1 MHARDE
7 MCPLL
12 EYPRDSFASIDTPFG
27 NIDIPSDDSYFGDPY
42 SAMRRLARNIQ
53 EREQNQE
60 KTEDQLRQQYLR
72 PLLREKELRDRF
84 EEDMLLTDPVL
95 LSPEGPYANSFSQV
109 YPVQARAAATVTS
122 STRSF
127 FFSQHP
133 IVHSSNAIGFQIPT
147 GMPSA
152 QQHVYRPQGPI
163 WTQRCQSIYQTMN
176 PLPRDQLP
184 RTPSPRSLASIAPP
198 WRGRTPPPSTITESE
213 SCQPEASQLEAT
225 QSEDSQPGGSQSEES
240 RSGDSQSEAQS
251 EASQSESYESEFA
264 EPRLNMAQQ
273 WERDAWRDFA
283 HYLQRRR
290 LANNGNDASQN
301 SSGIS
306 IEPSTGNACGSFL
319 NNGSPGINAQ
329 NPSSTPNPNSN
340 VVSEA
345 RPPGA

>member
-27 NIDIPSDDSYFGDPY
+27 NIDIHSDDSYFGDPY
-42 SAMRRLARNIQ
+42 SAMQRLARNIQ
-53 EREQNQE
+53 ETEENQ
-60 KTEDQLRQQYLR
+60 KKLEDQLRQQYLR
-72 PLLREKELRDRF
+72 PLLREKELRERF
-84 EEDMLLTDPVL
+84 EEDMLLIDPVL

-109 YPVQARAAATVTS
+109 YPVQARVAVTVTS
-122 STRSF
+122 PTRSF
-127 FFSQHP
+127 FFPQHP
-133 IVHSSNAIGFQIPT
+133 IVHSSNAIGFQVSA

-163 WTQRCQSIYQTMN
+163 WTQGCQGICQTMN

-184 RTPSPRSLASIAPP
+184 RTPSPQSLASIAPP
-198 WRGRTPPPSTITESE
+198 WHGRTPPPSTITESE
-213 SCQPEASQLEAT
+213 SCQSEASQLEAT
-225 QSEDSQPGGSQSEES
+225 QSEDSQSEDS
-240 RSGDSQSEAQS
+240 RSDSQSDSQS
-251 EASQSESYESEFA
+251 EASQSESSQPESA

-283 HYLQRRR
+283 QYLQRKR
-290 LANNGNDASQN
+290 LSNNGNDASQN

-306 IEPSTGNACGSFL
+306 IEPSTSRPGNACGSSL
-319 NNGSPGINAQ
+319 GNSSPSINAQ
-329 NPSSTPNPNSN
+329 NPSSTPNPNTN